1 VRWSADGR
9 ALFVFNATEASPS
22 IYRYDLATGRKEL
35 WKRIVL
41 SDSAGVT
48 GFMVLQMSADG
59 RVYAYG
65 VERILSQLHY
75 VTGLR

>member
-1 VRWSADGR
+1 MMYKLILIDCQAPGWANGWEEEGR
-9 ALFVFNATEASPS
+9 EA
-22 IYRYDLATGRKEL
+22 AG
-35 WKRIVL
+35 L
-41 SDSAGVT
+41 SST

-65 VERILSQLHY
+65 VERILSQLHF